1 MILDRIFI
9 KPERTTLAVGKEK
22 FSRSFVKSISW
33 RIVGTVDTILISYLI
48 TGEIRFA
55 LSIGAIELIT
65 KMGLYIIH
73 ERIWNKTSWGK
84 SKQ

>member
-9 KPERTTLAVGKEK
+9 KPERTALAAGKEK
-22 FSRSFVKSISW
+22 LSRSFVKSISW

>member
-9 KPERTTLAVGKEK
+9 KPERTTLAVGKENL
-22 FSRSFVKSISW
+22 SRSFVKSISW

-84 SKQ
+84 SN

>member
-9 KPERTTLAVGKEK
+9 KPERTTLGKEK
-22 FSRSFVKSISW
+22 LSRSFVKSISW

-65 KMGLYIIH
+65 KMGLYVIH

-84 SKQ
+84 SK